1 MTGSRH
7 TILSPDSTIGVQQK
21 EGRANC
27 LGRLGIVNLG
37 ILAQGLFLV
46 VQRFQL
52 RLNRL
57 DRALIGVVQFLKLR
71 FQLDPLVG
79 QLFELG
85 RRLLIILLR
94 SIGHRV

>member
-7 TILSPDSTIGVQQK
+7 AILSPDPSIGVEQK
-21 EGRANC
+21 EGRANR

-52 RLNRL
+52 RLDRL
-57 DRALIGVVQFLKLR
+57 DRALIGLVQFLKLR
-71 FQLDPLVG
+71 FQLDRACRPA
-79 QLFELG
+79 F
-85 RRLLIILLR
+85 
-94 SIGHRV
+94 